1 MTATKF
7 REEAI
12 DFFKK
17 AYNYFDEMMH
27 LKGMYLSKRH
37 EESLYEVPLD
47 HDGENDV
54 AFVKKRAKKMYQ
66 MNRRDYFEHIKKY
79 GYKSCCYIPR
89 HHGEEISLLT
99 EIVEEN
105 KKQPLFKTPNRAKNS
120 PTKLG
125 LHHIG

>member
-1 MTATKF
+1 MTITKF

-54 AFVKKRAKKMYQ
+54 AFVKKRAKKMY
-66 MNRRDYFEHIKKY
+66 
-79 GYKSCCYIPR
+79 
-89 HHGEEISLLT
+89 
-99 EIVEEN
+99 
-105 KKQPLFKTPNRAKNS
+105 
-120 PTKLG
+120 
-125 LHHIG
+125 